1 MNPIGIG
8 KMDVHDDCDAHDD
21 EMQRFSEG
29 CAVLC
34 CGDETGVR
42 WTVSMGSLSGVKRD
56 ADANP

>member
-1 MNPIGIG
+1 
-8 KMDVHDDCDAHDD
+8 MDVHDDCDAHDD